1 MIPERRR
8 GDDLARGQNRFTHR
22 ARTGDVS
29 RLVRYTAYGVAGL
42 VAVVAVLAVV
52 SALVGLV
59 VSAVTIVASVVA
71 VALAAAVLA
80 AVVAGGAA
88 ALGGTAAV
96 PGGGSDAE
104 PTDEEDP
111 VETLRRRYVEG
122 EISEAEFERRLDR
135 TISRGERGSGQESGS
150 ERERERI

>member
-1 MIPERRR
+1 M
-8 GDDLARGQNRFTHR
+8 
-22 ARTGDVS
+22 S

-42 VAVVAVLAVV
+42 VAVGAVLAAV

-59 VSAVTIVASVVA
+59 VSAVTIAVSVVA
-71 VALAAAVLA
+71 VVLTVTVLGAVAAAGL
-80 AVVAGGAA
+80 A
-88 ALGGTAAV
+88 ALGGTAV
-96 PGGGSDAE
+96 LPSGGESDAE

-111 VETLRRRYVEG
+111 VERLRRRYMEG

-135 TISRGERGSGQESGS
+135 TIGREHGSGPESGS